1 MAVGQREIAGNSIIS
16 TRNLTEQKMRCQ
28 KRRKLYDENEGFDSR
43 DTFRFLFLRRREV
56 RYKRRTEYHMIEKE
70 E

>member
-1 MAVGQREIAGNSIIS
+1 M
-16 TRNLTEQKMRCQ
+16 TLPCK
-28 KRRKLYDENEGFDSR
+28 KRRKLYDKNEGFDSR

-56 RYKRRTEYHMIEKE
+56 RYKRRTGCHMIEKE